1 MGVTTST
8 TLANVNFSFPLKL
21 EVDEALSKAR
31 FLKSHRC
38 HDETG
43 YFVVKTYVKPP
54 GYVAVKDYKK
64 ELEGSFLKKSC
75 LSLVCA

>member
-1 MGVTTST
+1 MGATTST
-8 TLANVNFSFPLKL
+8 TAGNINFTFPLKL
-21 EVDEALSKAR
+21 EMDESLSRAR

-54 GYVAVKDYKK
+54 GFVATKDYKK
-64 ELEGSFLKKSC
+64 ELEGSF
-75 LSLVCA
+75 

>member
-1 MGVTTST
+1 MGATAST
-8 TLANVNFSFPLKL
+8 TAANVSLTAPLKL
-21 EVDEALSKAR
+21 EIDEPLSKAR

-54 GYVAVKDYKK
+54 GFVATKDYKK
-64 ELEGSFLKKSC
+64 ELESACLAIFL
-75 LSLVCA
+75 